1 MNYPELFHNNGYVYL
16 ENFLDKSVCQ
26 QYVDEMNKL
35 INEGKSKKD
44 TQSPLSE
51 ALGHTALFDSLLE
64 QLTPQMETATGKKL
78 FPTYSY
84 ARLYRPGDDLKI
96 HRDRPACEISATITL
111 GFEGNPWSIWMGYDE
126 NKINCK
132 SIPMKIGDAVVYK
145 GQEMWH
151 WREKYV
157 EGQWQA
163 QVFIHYVD
171 AEGPNAE
178 WKFDKRK
185 CLEHHINTENNN
197 VASEA
202 NYFVVQ
208 KSAIT
213 LDACKKLI
221 HQFDDNMDK
230 SEDAGLVGHIVDKSI
245 RDTKKIQLPLNM
257 SIGATMSGIGL
268 FANRKIWNFNI
279 THANQAEFLRY
290 DHQGHFA
297 AHLDSVLDETD
308 TQEMRKLTCILILN
322 DDFEG
327 GKLYL
332 QHGRNKM
339 YPSQEPGDL
348 IIFPSFILHGV
359 EPITSGIRRSIVTWL
374 VGPYWK

>member
-1 MNYPELFHNNGYVYL
+1 MNYPELFHSNGYIYL

-35 INEGKSKKD
+35 INKGEFKKD

-126 NKINCK
+126 NKINYK
-132 SIPMKIGDAVVYK
+132 SIPMKVGDAVVYK

-151 WREKYV
+151 WREKYI

-178 WKFDKRK
+178 WKYDKRE
-185 CLEHHINTENNN
+185 CLEHHRTSDVEPEHNH
-197 VASEA
+197 
-202 NYFVVQ
+202 FVVQ

-221 HQFDDNMDK
+221 DQFENNMDK
-230 SEDAGLVGHIVDKSI
+230 SLDALLSGQRLDKSI
-245 RDTKKIQLPLNM
+245 RDAKKIQIPLNK
-257 SIGATMSGIGL
+257 SIGATMAGIGL
-268 FANRKIWNFNI
+268 YANREIWNYDI

-290 DHQGHFA
+290 DHQGHFTS
-297 AHLDSVLDETD
+297 HLDSILNLDKD
-308 TQEMRKLTCILILN
+308 SQEMRKLTCILILN

-332 QHGRNKM
+332 QYGKDKT
-339 YPSQEPGDL
+339 YPSQESGDL
-348 IIFPSFILHGV
+348 IIFPSFLLHGV

-374 VGPYWK
+374 VGPNWK

>member
-1 MNYPELFHNNGYVYL
+1 MNYPELFHDNGYVYL

-35 INEGKSKKD
+35 INQGKSKKD
-44 TQSPLSE
+44 PQSPLSE

-84 ARLYRPGDDLKI
+84 ARLYKPGDDLKV
-96 HRDRPACEISATITL
+96 HQDRPACEISATITL
-111 GFEGNPWSIWMGYDE
+111 GFEGNPWSIWMGYDQ

-132 SIPMKIGDAVVYK
+132 SIPMKVGDAVVYK

-171 AEGPNAE
+171 ADGPNAE

-185 CLEHHINTENNN
+185 CLEHHIGTENNTLKG
-197 VASEA
+197 
-202 NYFVVQ
+202 NYFIVQ

-213 LDACKKLI
+213 SEACKKLI
-221 HQFDDNMDK
+221 NQFESNMDK
-230 SEDAGLVGHIVDKSI
+230 SEDATLVGNQVDKTV
-245 RDTKKIQLPLNM
+245 RDTKKIQLALDK
-257 SIGATMSGIGL
+257 SIGATMAGIGL
-268 FANRKIWNFNI
+268 YANKKIWNFDI
-279 THANQAEFLRY
+279 THANQAEFLKY
-290 DHQGHFA
+290 DHQGHFS
-297 AHLDSVLDETD
+297 AHLDSVLEEVG

-327 GKLYL
+327 GKLFL
-332 QHGRNKM
+332 QYGQQRV
-339 YPSQEPGDL
+339 YPSQEPGDV
-348 IIFPSFILHGV
+348 IIFPSFLLHGV
-359 EPITSGIRRSIVTWL
+359 EPIVSGIRRSIVTWL